1 MSSGNREGKSISD
14 NMPLED
20 SSMLFLS
27 AAAVVSLI
35 AIIVICVCGCR
46 KSVPK
51 NELLGLAGKVKLTNP
66 ENALEE
72 GQPNGGRQTP
82 NGAMADEVD
91 SIGSLDT
98 KYRNVVDTSTNSTG
112 GVATATRSLPD
123 LPIDP
128 TRRTSNN
135 ADVWDKN
142 GEQNSGGDT
151 GSDLYATVEE
161 HKMANGRLNKKVS
174 QSTSAVLEQGQ
185 SGSYASP
192 TTDDSVSPYA
202 CYRKDHPYDKVKQAE
217 HPYAQVSSV
226 KKKKL
231 TRDLQSSLESS
242 TSTASS
248 RSEEPKS
255 SSQQAGGPPASPLPP
270 IGRTRRPS
278 WEGGDSSSQSSV
290 RDSIPAAGAISGAV
304 AASNEL
310 PYMTPPIVNEAPE
323 TNITGGVGGPH
334 FSGDSQDSGKG
345 YTCIS
350 VREPLSNIS
359 RPRRMVES
367 SHYATVSDDSDETYE
382 AIEEPVPVYT
392 SGSETYAK
400 IAPIARPEPSS
411 PPQLPSLRSA
421 NTSHQSAA
429 SSNTSSSSQH
439 QIQRA
444 HSPLIHAAA
453 DVNLS
458 TSPKLHVNTSL
469 HVHSRQGS
477 NSSQISTDHSTEK
490 QRRTN
495 SPLPKT
501 PELIDD
507 MYAKVMKMSRKTKQ
521 SSGTRQR
528 TESNNWSSSSY
539 EEERGNSDRSM
550 LDNVK
555 ASTSDPYESLTHSSV
570 GYERINKQRNS
581 ILDEDDMDPNYEKI
595 HRKSAKNEED
605 VGYAQINQHTTARHQ
620 RSNSEAQYDNGYE
633 QIHKTTA
640 NTNDDPEANYD
651 MGYERIHHRTRSRQT
666 SHAEDNY
673 DVGYE
678 QIHKTNVSDQESNYD
693 VRYEKIHRKHVHK
706 SETVPDDD
714 DNDPNYEELKTGGA
728 REQIS
733 NDDFDDPNYEVLST
747 VVRRT
752 EPAATN
758 QNNNEVTEHN
768 YACINKYNKKKYR
781 QSEPNFPSSTKN
793 YENNNESTYECMNDC
808 YPEETKESASHKRS
822 NSVSRI
828 EVEPNVFY
836 SQVQKMKR

>member
-1 MSSGNREGKSISD
+1 MSSGNREGKSFSD

-27 AAAVVSLI
+27 SAAVVSLI

-66 ENALEE
+66 ESALEE
-72 GQPNGGRQTP
+72 GHPHEGGHTP
-82 NGAMADEVD
+82 NGAVADEVD

-98 KYRNVVDTSTNSTG
+98 KYRNVVDTSTNSTC

-128 TRRTSNN
+128 TRRTSNS

-161 HKMANGRLNKKVS
+161 HKMAANGRLNKKVS
-174 QSTSAVLEQGQ
+174 QSTNAVLEQGQ

-202 CYRKDHPYDKVKQAE
+202 CFRKDHPYDKVKQAE

-226 KKKKL
+226 KKKKKL

-255 SSQQAGGPPASPLPP
+255 SSQQPGGAPASPLAP
-270 IGRTRRPS
+270 IVRTRRPS
-278 WEGGDSSSQSSV
+278 WEGGDSSSQSSA

-310 PYMTPPIVNEAPE
+310 PYMTPPIVNE
-323 TNITGGVGGPH
+323 TQNTGGPGGPH

-421 NTSHQSAA
+421 NSTHQSAT
-429 SSNTSSSSQH
+429 SNNTSSSSQH

-469 HVHSRQGS
+469 HIHSRQSS

-521 SSGTRQR
+521 GSGTRQR

-539 EEERGNSDRSM
+539 EEERPSV
-550 LDNVK
+550 DNVK
-555 ASTSDPYESLTHSSV
+555 PSTSDPYESLTHSSV

-595 HRKSAKNEED
+595 LRKTSNNEED
-605 VGYAQINQHTTARHQ
+605 IGYAQINQHTTARHQ

-633 QIHKTTA
+633 QIHKTSA

-651 MGYERIHHRTRSRQT
+651 MGYERIHHRTKSRQT

-678 QIHKTNVSDQESNYD
+678 QIHKTNASDHESNYD
-693 VRYEKIHRKHVHK
+693 VRYEKIHRKDVHA
-706 SETVPDDD
+706 SEAVPDDD
-714 DNDPNYEELKTGGA
+714 DNDPNYEELKTGA
-728 REQIS
+728 REHIA
-733 NDDFDDPNYEVLST
+733 NDEFDDPNYEVLST
-747 VVRRT
+747 VRKRT

-758 QNNNEVTEHN
+758 QNNSELTEHN
-768 YACINKYNKKKYR
+768 YASINKYNKKKYR
-781 QSEPNFPSSTKN
+781 QSEPNFPSAI
-793 YENNNESTYECMNDC
+793 NNNESTYECMNDC
-808 YPEETKESASHKRS
+808 YSEDSKESASHKRS